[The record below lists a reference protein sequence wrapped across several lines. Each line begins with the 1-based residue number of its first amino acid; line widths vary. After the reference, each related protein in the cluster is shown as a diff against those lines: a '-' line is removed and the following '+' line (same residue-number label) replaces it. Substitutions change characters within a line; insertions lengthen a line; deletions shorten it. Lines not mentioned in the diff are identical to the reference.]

1 DFPRPFVA
9 LAMGAA
15 RSRTFES
22 NFNPMML
29 KKGIWLHC
37 CYSDRWPVRAV
48 GKPMSIVQFAPDEN
62 RKPST
67 RSVQEFSLSS

>member
-1 DFPRPFVA
+1 
-9 LAMGAA
+9 
-15 RSRTFES
+15 
-22 NFNPMML
+22 MML

-67 RSVQEFSLSS
+67 RKVQEFSLSS